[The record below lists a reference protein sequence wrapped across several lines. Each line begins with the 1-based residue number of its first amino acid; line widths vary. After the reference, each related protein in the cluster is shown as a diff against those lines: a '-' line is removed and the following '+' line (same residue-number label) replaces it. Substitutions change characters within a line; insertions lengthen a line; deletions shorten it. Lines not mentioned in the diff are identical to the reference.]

1 MFYAQSTGGFY
12 DAAVHGGNI
21 PADAVEITRD
31 EHAALLSAQSAGK
44 RIEADANG
52 YPVAVDPPPPP
63 PPIPTRIT
71 MRQARRALYD
81 AGLLD
86 HVNAAVAAFPGDI
99 GDKARID
106 WEYAQDIK
114 RDDPIVQAMIPS
126 LGLTEPQLDAL
137 FTAAAAL

>member
-1 MFYAQSTGGFY
+1 MMNVRNPKYSEHGSVECEVEHPVYGWIPFH
-12 DAAVHGGNI
+12 AVAGDPESDKVLARI
-21 PADAVEITRD
+21 AADALPI
-31 EHAALLSAQSAGK
+31 AAA
-44 RIEADANG
+44 
-52 YPVAVDPPPPP
+52 PPPPP
-63 PPIPTRIT
+63 PPIPTRVT